1 MAVNVD
7 WDLVEGVEDLDRVFK
22 KALAKADDEVAES
35 EIRSQWSESKAEF
48 WQRRANAQSLQ
59 VAKRDALDKYPLAKE
74 FADDIKGSS
83 PAEIEASAKRFH
95 ERMEKVTKDADEK
108 KVAAEKELEDA
119 KQQALQQYGQPAG
132 AGGGTPSRPAQ
143 QSFEADDEYIQKRLQ
158 NGDGLQD
165 SRSKLVQA
173 RWQAARMARGIEAAI
188 QSPSYR
194 SFSRQSADDKKIQD
208 DRTRRARRSEEHT
221 SELQSHVNI
230 VCRLLLEK

>member
-1 MAVNVD
+1 MALD
-7 WDLVEGVEDLDRVFK
+7 MSEFDSIEDVEVHFK
-22 KALAKADDEVAES
+22 KLLRKAPDEEAEAIVRTEWSEGKIAFWQNQSQRQALA
-35 EIRSQWSESKAEF
+35 
-48 WQRRANAQSLQ
+48 

-108 KVAAEKELEDA
+108 KIAAEKELEDA

-165 SRSKLVQA
+165 SKSKLVQA

-208 DRTRRARRSEEHT
+208 DRTRRARS
-221 SELQSHVNI
+221 
-230 VCRLLLEK
+230 

>member
-1 MAVNVD
+1 MALDMSEFDSIEDVD
-7 WDLVEGVEDLDRVFK
+7 VHFK
-22 KALAKADDEVAES
+22 KLLRKAPDEEAEATVRTEWNEGKIAFWQNQSQRQALA
-35 EIRSQWSESKAEF
+35 
-48 WQRRANAQSLQ
+48 

-108 KVAAEKELEDA
+108 KIAAEKELEDA

-143 QSFEADDEYIQKRLQ
+143 QSFEADDEYIQKKLQ

-165 SRSKLVQA
+165 SKSKLVQA

-188 QSPSYR
+188 QSPPIAPSVA
-194 SFSRQSADDKKIQD
+194 SR
-208 DRTRRARRSEEHT
+208 RTTRRSRMTGRGGPAASA
-221 SELQSHVNI
+221 
-230 VCRLLLEK
+230 

>member
-1 MAVNVD
+1 MALDMSEFDSIEDVD
-7 WDLVEGVEDLDRVFK
+7 VHFK
-22 KALAKADDEVAES
+22 KLLRKAPDEEAEATVRTEWSEGKIAFWQNQSQRQALA
-35 EIRSQWSESKAEF
+35 
-48 WQRRANAQSLQ
+48 

-74 FADDIKGSS
+74 FADDIKGAS

-108 KVAAEKELEDA
+108 KIAAEKELEEA

-143 QSFEADDEYIQKRLQ
+143 QSFEADDEYIQKKLQ

-165 SRSKLVQA
+165 SKSKLVQA

-208 DRTRRARRSEEHT
+208 DRTRRARS
-221 SELQSHVNI
+221 
-230 VCRLLLEK
+230 

>member
-1 MAVNVD
+1 MSEFDSIEDVD
-7 WDLVEGVEDLDRVFK
+7 VHFK
-22 KALAKADDEVAES
+22 KLLRKAPDEEAEATVRTEWSEGKIAFWQNQSQRQALA
-35 EIRSQWSESKAEF
+35 
-48 WQRRANAQSLQ
+48 

-108 KVAAEKELEDA
+108 KIAAEKELEDA

-143 QSFEADDEYIQKRLQ
+143 QSFEADDEYIQKKLQ

-208 DRTRRARRSEEHT
+208 DRTRRARS
-221 SELQSHVNI
+221 
-230 VCRLLLEK
+230 

>member
-1 MAVNVD
+1 MALDMSEFDSIEDVD
-7 WDLVEGVEDLDRVFK
+7 VHFK
-22 KALAKADDEVAES
+22 KLLRKAPDEEAEATVRTEWSEGKIAFWQNQSQRQALA
-35 EIRSQWSESKAEF
+35 
-48 WQRRANAQSLQ
+48 

-108 KVAAEKELEDA
+108 KIAAEKELEDA

-143 QSFEADDEYIQKRLQ
+143 QSFEADDEYIQKKLQ

-208 DRTRRARRSEEHT
+208 DRTRRARS
-221 SELQSHVNI
+221 
-230 VCRLLLEK
+230 